1 LYEVSKR
8 SSADAPEMV
17 GLVRWRERREG
28 GRRGERKREWVD
40 SVCVWNYVLG
50 FGVSPPPFNMIF

>member
-1 LYEVSKR
+1 
-8 SSADAPEMV
+8 MV